1 MTTFT
6 LSYNRVNF
14 HVCLYI
20 EVSGKRRE
28 NDRYTV
34 HMYEYIHISMVRIQL
49 HYILY
54 IVPRAAVAN
63 VMSYLGKKDMK
74 PILFLLY
81 WHEGGGYYDYFV
93 MMFLCAAAAKLL
105 WINNRIGHKLYLK
118 SFFLFQTIFVV
129 LY

>member
-1 MTTFT
+1 MYASTVYRGF
-6 LSYNRVNF
+6 RKK
-14 HVCLYI
+14 
-20 EVSGKRRE
+20 KRERQI
-28 NDRYTV
+28 YV
-34 HMYEYIHISMVRIQL
+34 YEYIHISMVRIQL

>member
-1 MTTFT
+1 MP
-6 LSYNRVNF
+6 L
-14 HVCLYI
+14 LYI

-28 NDRYTV
+28 NDRY
-34 HMYEYIHISMVRIQL
+34 MYTSIYIFPWFASSYTIY
-49 HYILY
+49 YIY

-118 SFFLFQTIFVV
+118 FFYFRLFS
-129 LY
+129 LYCTEKVDNAWILL